1 MYKRVSGDKMSQN
14 KPKERKIGTKQP
26 VNKPLI
32 DPKYKNLIFTGVLIV
47 VIAIFFIVNNS
58 RNEPSQGPYPPNY
71 KGGGTTSELTT
82 TSGQKIKLS
91 DYKGKV
97 VLLDFWA
104 TWCPPC
110 RKGIPDLVSLKN
122 EFKGKDFEIIGVS
135 LDQENTINDVVPFIQ
150 QYGINYPVVYYD
162 PTALASF
169 GTVESIPT
177 SFILD
182 KTGRVVSS
190 YMGLTE
196 KSNFVKDIKKAL
208 GES

>member
-1 MYKRVSGDKMSQN
+1 MSQN
-14 KPKERKIGTKQP
+14 KPKERKIGNKQP
-26 VNKPLI
+26 VKKPLI

-47 VIAIFFIVNNS
+47 IIAIFFVVNNS
-58 RNEPSQGPYPPNY
+58 KNEPAQGPYPPNY
-71 KGGGTTSELTT
+71 KGAGAASELTT

-122 EFKGKDFEIIGVS
+122 EFKGKDFEIIGISV
-135 LDQENTINDVVPFIQ
+135 DQENTINDVIPFMQ

-162 PTALASF
+162 PSALASF

-182 KTGRVVSS
+182 KTGKVVSS
-190 YMGLTE
+190 YVGLTE
-196 KSNFVKDIKKAL
+196 KSNFEKDIKKAL

>member
-1 MYKRVSGDKMSQN
+1 MSQN
-14 KPKERKIGTKQP
+14 KPKERKIGNKQQAK
-26 VNKPLI
+26 KPLI
-32 DPKYKNLIFTGVLIV
+32 DPKYKNLVFTGILVL

-58 RNEPSQGPYPPNY
+58 RNEPSEGPYPPNY
-71 KGGGTTSELTT
+71 KGAAVNSELTT

-110 RKGIPDLVSLKN
+110 RKGIPDLIALKN
-122 EFKGKDFEIIGVS
+122 EFKGKDFEIIGISV
-135 LDQENTINDVVPFIQ
+135 DQENTVNDVVPFIQ

-162 PTALASF
+162 PMALSSF
-169 GTVESIPT
+169 GAIESIPS
-177 SFILD
+177 SFVLD
-182 KTGRVVSS
+182 KTGKVVSS
-190 YMGLTE
+190 YVGLTE
-196 KSNFVKDIKKAL
+196 KSNFEKDIKKAL